1 MRDRVL
7 RGVLLV
13 GILIATGPCLPAQ
26 EERPARAPREFT
38 ELRGTWILDESARTG
53 ATLDRRFSFSLVA
66 GMLALTS
73 KRTRGSLTNIITDAY
88 AVRGEVLTVER
99 QLSVLMQP
107 PGSLM
112 TLSDERNNRQTLVY
126 RRTR

>member
-1 MRDRVL
+1 MDSGREREN
-7 RGVLLV
+7 RRY
-13 GILIATGPCLPAQ
+13 A
-26 EERPARAPREFT
+26 RPAIQ
-38 ELRGTWILDESARTG
+38 L
-53 ATLDRRFSFSLVA
+53 SLVA

>member
-13 GILIATGPCLPAQ
+13 GILIATSRCLPAQ